1 MHFVTLI
8 DRAEHAVAACSR
20 LMGVAAALAVAG
32 IVVLL
37 VSSSV
42 RRYLLGSPIP
52 VTEELTALLFAALS
66 FLSIVEGFV
75 HDRQIRVGIVWRRL
89 PRPLRNWTMLAGHVL
104 TLVVLGWL
112 VRWTFEFSL
121 VSLELGS
128 RTYVSEL
135 LLWPWMMLIPGSL
148 ALLGLAVAVRALVD
162 LRATLRGEPVREE
175 AALTPGG
182 AAARPEL

>member
-1 MHFVTLI
+1 MHFSTLI
-8 DRAEHAVAACSR
+8 DRAEHAVTVCSR
-20 LMGVAAALAVAG
+20 VMGVAAAVAVAG

-42 RRYLLGSPIP
+42 RRYVLGSPIP

-75 HDRQIRVGIVWRRL
+75 HDRQIRVGIVWRKL
-89 PRPLRNWTMLAGHVL
+89 PRPLRNWAMLAGHVF
-104 TLVVLGWL
+104 TLVVLAWL
-112 VRWTFEFSL
+112 VRWTLEFSV

-128 RTYVSEL
+128 RTYVSGL
-135 LLWPWMMLIPGSL
+135 LLWPWMMLIPASL
-148 ALLGLAVAVRALVD
+148 ALLCVAVAVRAVVD

-175 AALTPGG
+175 AALTPGSTDG
-182 AAARPEL
+182 RPEV